1 MLAQRAFELIIAK
14 YHEKKLKHMGAG
26 EIDKNGYRFI
36 VGMHS
41 TFFVSLV
48 LERLILNR
56 TLSRWWIIFAIIFV
70 VAQVLRYWAIASL
83 GIYWNTK
90 ILIAPHHPLLRKR
103 GIQNFST
110 SQLHC
115 GYSRIRCRASN
126 FFLLH
131 NIPGFYNSKRICH
144 STENQSRGAS
154 AGGKLSINKKPD
166 GTFT

>member
-14 YHEKKLKHMGAG
+14 YHEKKLKHIGAA

-41 TFFVSLV
+41 AFFVSLV

-90 ILIAPHHPLLRKR
+90 ILVAPHHPLLRKGPYKISR
-103 GIQNFST
+103 HPNYIAVITEFAVVPLIFSCYIT
-110 SQLHC
+110 SLVFTILNAFVIRR
-115 GYSRIRCRASN
+115 RIRVEVRALEVS
-126 FFLLH
+126 
-131 NIPGFYNSKRICH
+131 
-144 STENQSRGAS
+144 
-154 AGGKLSINKKPD
+154 
-166 GTFT
+166 